1 MIGEIKKLAHLL
13 RDFPL
18 FILVGIGA
26 GFVGYAFR
34 LFVSWAGNFRHQY
47 PILIFLLPITA
58 LFITAL
64 YRFVLKDRKNGTK
77 TVISAV
83 RINSSLKT
91 VQLPL
96 VFLASILTHLTG
108 GSAGREGAVL
118 EMGGV
123 LGNQAVSLLRS
134 PVKKGRRHHKIRFL
148 SEQET
153 YDTQRRVAILCG
165 MAGAFSALFVTPLA
179 AVIFVLE
186 VTDSRQIIHRFVPV
200 FITSIISF
208 IVVCLLGWE
217 PTRLPLSLPESLP
230 TGSLF
235 RVVILA
241 CACSIVGRL
250 FCVMIKGV
258 PRLARLYIKQSYL
271 RVFLASSGVLLLTL
285 LLKTDKYNG
294 LGIETINEALQGKG
308 NYDDFIWKTILTA
321 LTITSGLKGGEI
333 IPAIFVGATFGAAF
347 SPLIGILPNFGAVVS
362 IVGILTSVAKVPV
375 AAFLLG
381 IELFG
386 IEGIMFYGVTSI
398 ICYFLSGRKG
408 LYS

>member
-34 LFVSWAGNFRHQY
+34 LFVSWAGIFRHQY
-47 PILIFLLPITA
+47 PNLIFLLPITA
-58 LFITAL
+58 IFITVL

-83 RINSSLKT
+83 RNNSSLKT

-165 MAGAFSALFVTPLA
+165 MAGAFSALFVNFCLQKTKFLLFNS
-179 AVIFVLE
+179 IFKTLSAGE
-186 VTDSRQIIHRFVPV
+186 LLLSRISPFV
-200 FITSIISF
+200 
-208 IVVCLLGWE
+208 
-217 PTRLPLSLPESLP
+217 
-230 TGSLF
+230 
-235 RVVILA
+235 
-241 CACSIVGRL
+241 CS
-250 FCVMIKGV
+250 
-258 PRLARLYIKQSYL
+258 RLARFPRLPKP
-271 RVFLASSGVLLLTL
+271 
-285 LLKTDKYNG
+285 
-294 LGIETINEALQGKG
+294 
-308 NYDDFIWKTILTA
+308 IWI
-321 LTITSGLKGGEI
+321 
-333 IPAIFVGATFGAAF
+333 
-347 SPLIGILPNFGAVVS
+347 
-362 IVGILTSVAKVPV
+362 
-375 AAFLLG
+375 
-381 IELFG
+381 
-386 IEGIMFYGVTSI
+386 
-398 ICYFLSGRKG
+398 
-408 LYS
+408 